1 MAEPVFWGSILLIAY
16 SYVLYPLVLLGAA
29 AAVQLVRDIRFLV
42 WRQAER
48 RLRPIDA
55 PMVTLLVAA
64 HNEERWIADKV
75 RDTLA
80 LDYPADR
87 IEVLIGSDGSTDAT
101 EARARASGDPRVRV
115 VAFPDRRGKS
125 AVLNDLIPKAR
136 GELVVLSDANT
147 RLEPHALWMLVRHFA
162 DPTVGAVC
170 GELRLQPS
178 PVAGKAEAL
187 YWRYEMGLKF
197 LENRLGAVLGAN
209 GGIYAIR
216 RDRFVPFPP
225 ATIVDDFV
233 IPMQIR
239 AAGWRVMYDPE
250 ALATEEV
257 APTLEAEFRR
267 KVRIGAGDLQCLALT
282 WRLLLPRYGF
292 TALAFWSH
300 KILRWSVPI
309 SMLVALGSNMLLADR
324 PVYLALL
331 VGQAALY
338 LAAFV
343 AHTLPR
349 RRAWGVVLMVPY
361 YFAVM
366 NLALL
371 LGFVRFVTGGQR
383 VTWER
388 AGR

>member
-1 MAEPVFWGSILLIAY
+1 MAEVVFWGALGLIAY
-16 SYVLYPLVLLGAA
+16 TYAIYPLVLFAMAA
-29 AAVQLVRDIRFLV
+29 GVQMARDLRFLL
-42 WRQAER
+42 RRRDGRRPRRAEPS
-48 RLRPIDA
+48 L
-55 PMVTLLVAA
+55 VTLLVAA
-64 HNEERWIADKV
+64 HNEERWLADKL
-75 RDTLA
+75 RNALA
-80 LDYPADR
+80 LDYPPDR

-101 EARARASGDPRVRV
+101 VAVARACGDPRVRV

-136 GELVVLSDANT
+136 GEVVVLSDANT
-147 RLEPHALWMLVRHFA
+147 RFEPNALWMLARHFA
-162 DPTVGAVC
+162 DPSVGAVC
-170 GELRLQPS
+170 GELRLEATPQ
-178 PVAGKAEAL
+178 AGKAEAV
-187 YWRYEMGLKF
+187 YWRYEMALKF

-239 AAGWRVMYDPE
+239 AAGWRVVHDPE
-250 ALATEEV
+250 ALALEEV

-267 KVRIGAGDLQCLALT
+267 KVRIGAGDFQSLALT

-300 KILRWSVPI
+300 KVLRWGVPFF
-309 SMLVALGSNMLLADR
+309 LLAALGASILLAGR
-324 PVYLALL
+324 PLYLVLL
-331 VGQAALY
+331 AGQGILY
-338 LAAFV
+338 LAALA
-343 AHTLPR
+343 AHGLRGARGPLLT
-349 RRAWGVVLMVPY
+349 VPY
-361 YFAVM
+361 YFAAM

-371 LGFVRFVTGGQR
+371 LGFVRFLTGGQR